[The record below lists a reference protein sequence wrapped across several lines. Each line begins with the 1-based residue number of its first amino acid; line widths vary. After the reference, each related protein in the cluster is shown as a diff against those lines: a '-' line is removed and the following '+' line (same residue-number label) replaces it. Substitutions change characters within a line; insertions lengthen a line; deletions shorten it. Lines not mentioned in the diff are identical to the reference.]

1 MKPKF
6 KPNAKPASSLGAAGK
21 PPGVSNLQALL
32 IQALSQHQQGQLA
45 LAQTGYEQVL
55 AAQPAHFD
63 ALHMLGVL
71 LTQTQQPERA
81 VVLLE
86 QALRIQPH
94 VAGAHENLGLA
105 LRQLN
110 RLEDALHSYDQALA
124 LDPQHAQTHVN
135 RGVALKSLK
144 RYDEALQSYQ
154 TALSL
159 QPDMVQARYNRG
171 LLYSD
176 VNLPLQALQAFEAT
190 LQLQPHFHPALWGKT
205 LCLLQM
211 GEFAQAWPLYA
222 SRWQQHEEEFTSHAL
237 RSHVPRWQQGLSP
250 QRLLVWPEQG
260 VGDELM
266 FGALLAQAQTL
277 CGELLVQLDE
287 RLIPLFARSMPN
299 IQLIPKHVP
308 LSESLYDAHM
318 PMGDLPGIFCK
329 HLEDFQALSHPYVQP
344 DAARVRALRDLLS
357 PDGKPL
363 CGISWRSKNI
373 KRGEDRS
380 VPLGAMVQ
388 ALINPQVRL
397 VNLQYGEV
405 DPELSQLLQ
414 TTGVEVIQ
422 CPLVDNQTD
431 LDGLAALIRA
441 CDLVVSADN
450 TTVHLA
456 GAMGQAVWVLLP
468 FSADWRWLL
477 ERSDS
482 PWYPSARLFR
492 PSMVTDWG
500 PVLEQLSRAFAQ
512 RFYVAN

>member
-81 VVLLE
+81 LVLLE
-86 QALRIQPH
+86 QALRIQPQ

-110 RLEDALHSYDQALA
+110 RFEEALQSYDQALR

-144 RYDEALQSYQ
+144 RYDEALASYQ

-159 QPDMVQARYNRG
+159 QPNMAQAFYNCG
-171 LLYSD
+171 LLNSD
-176 VNLPLQALQAFEAT
+176 LNRPWQALQDFEAT

-205 LCLLQM
+205 LCLLQT

-222 SRWQQHEEEFTSHAL
+222 SRWQQDEKEFTSQVL
-237 RSHVPRWQQGLSP
+237 RTDVPRWQQGQSV

-266 FGALLAQAQTL
+266 FAALLAQAQTL
-277 CGELLVQLDE
+277 CGELWVQSDA
-287 RLIPLFARSMPN
+287 RLIPLFERSMPN
-299 IQLIPKHVP
+299 IQFVPKHLP
-308 LSESLYDAHM
+308 LSESLYDAQM

-329 HLEDFQALSHPYVQP
+329 HLEDFQALTHPYVRP
-344 DAARVRALRDLLS
+344 DVARVRALRDLLS

-363 CGISWRSKNI
+363 CGISWRSKNM

-380 VPLGAMVQ
+380 VPLGALVQ
-388 ALINPQVRL
+388 ALMNPRVRL
-397 VNLQYGEV
+397 VNLQYGDV
-405 DPELSQLLQ
+405 DSELSHLLQ
-414 TTGVEVIQ
+414 ATGAEVIQ
-422 CPLVDNQTD
+422 CPEVDNQND
-431 LDGLAALIRA
+431 LDGLAALICA

-456 GAMGQAVWVLLP
+456 GALGQPVWVLLP

-492 PSMVTDWG
+492 QTVVADWG
-500 PVLEQLSRAFAQ
+500 PVLDQLSQAFAQ
-512 RFYVAN
+512 RFYVDN